1 MRVVD
6 PGGTIVPF
14 DRPDVIVA
22 ADMDSAL
29 YHASPAISNTKL
41 SAMSR
46 SMRDYFDLHERPG
59 RPPLP
64 PATAGQRAGT
74 LMHCVSLEPH
84 YLKRRYVVA
93 PDGAP
98 RRPSSIQ
105 RNAKKP
111 SDETIAAI
119 KWWDDF
125 AREHGGKEQLTQD
138 ELATAY
144 AQRDALLAVQE
155 IAAILEDDESA
166 ISELSLFWRDAASGV
181 QCRCRPDRLQLIG
194 DGRVIALDLKQTA
207 AGIDVENWTK
217 TSWKWGYHR
226 QAAHYIAGIEAT
238 LQREVA
244 AFVFGAVTDQ
254 YPFIADCFILVD
266 EALLRGRI
274 ERDALLASYAQ
285 CSASGIWPAFGDGP
299 KLYGLPRWVR

>member
-1 MRVVD
+1 VRCRARC
-6 PGGTIVPF
+6 GTT
-14 DRPDVIVA
+14 
-22 ADMDSAL
+22 ST
-29 YHASPAISNTKL
+29 STS
-41 SAMSR
+41 
-46 SMRDYFDLHERPG
+46 G
-59 RPPLP
+59 R
-64 PATAGQRAGT
+64 
-74 LMHCVSLEPH
+74 
-84 YLKRRYVVA
+84 
-93 PDGAP
+93 
-98 RRPSSIQ
+98 
-105 RNAKKP
+105 
-111 SDETIAAI
+111 
-119 KWWDDF
+119 
-125 AREHGGKEQLTQD
+125 
-138 ELATAY
+138 
-144 AQRDALLAVQE
+144 AV
-155 IAAILEDDESA
+155 
-166 ISELSLFWRDAASGV
+166 R
-181 QCRCRPDRLQLIG
+181 RCRPRRRG
-194 DGRVIALDLKQTA
+194 SAPQTA